1 MTQEPVSKTE
11 SKSVSQTVTV
21 ESGSAKTEEN
31 LALLAGS
38 IPYEADGYTGT
49 LTLLPASIHTEA
61 KGYATRSYTA
71 PTRYQTPGPTPTS
84 PTTIR
89 HSSHRPWRKTV

>member
-1 MTQEPVSKTE
+1 MTEEPVETTE
-11 SKSVSQTVTV
+11 SKTVSQTVTV
-21 ESGSAKTEEN
+21 ESQSAETEEN

-49 LTLLPASIHTEA
+49 LTLLPASVHTEA
-61 KGYATRSYTA
+61 RAMRPA
-71 PTRYQTPGPTPTS
+71 PTPYRTPGPTPTS

-89 HSSHRPWRKTV
+89 RSSRRPWRKTA